1 MFGQISW
8 KKKKKSIYLLFFR
21 IFQKRH
27 SFFHSHLFP
36 YFKRCNFFYS
46 HSFSFASTQDH
57 WPRLL
62 HFHATFSTNSFG
74 LFSSWSVNTKELSIF
89 FWLGLY
95 LVYTVY
101 VHKTPSFKKRS
112 IYEVNL
118 PFSCLINLCSYFN
131 FRVESVSWSRNYEM
145 IASGHSPLNYVINT
159 WWIYPGINH

>member
-1 MFGQISW
+1 MQFF
-8 KKKKKSIYLLFFR
+8 LLT
-21 IFQKRH
+21 
-27 SFFHSHLFP
+27 SFFFCINTGSLAETPAFPCRPSVQIHLD
-36 YFKRCNFFYS
+36 FFQADPS
-46 HSFSFASTQDH
+46 I
-57 WPRLL
+57 PR
-62 HFHATFSTNSFG
+62 N
-74 LFSSWSVNTKELSIF
+74 WVF
-89 FWLGLY
+89 FFLVRT

>member
-1 MFGQISW
+1 M
-8 KKKKKSIYLLFFR
+8 KKEKEIHLPPFFSHLSKKTQLFSFSSFFF
-21 IFQKRH
+21 ILKGAT
-27 SFFHSHLFP
+27 FFHSH
-36 YFKRCNFFYS
+36 R
-46 HSFSFASTQDH
+46 FSFASAQDH

-62 HFHATFSTNSFG
+62 HFHANLQYKFIWTFFKLIHQYQG
-74 LFSSWSVNTKELSIF
+74 LEYF
-89 FWLGLY
+89 FLVRT